1 MPLKIAIVFDTPY
14 EGWDHARHL
23 QQVDKEIGRQDEVEP
38 EMEYQVAHALRT
50 NGHEVHLIGL
60 HGNLDYLL
68 SELDAAKPDLAFNCA
83 ETFDGHAHLDYVVA
97 SVLEAKGVNY
107 VGSPPTGL
115 IVSRN
120 KAMAKEILAYHGVRV
135 TGFIV
140 CPPGTTPTRPEHLGF
155 PLIVKPAATD
165 ASEGI
170 AQASVVFDDEAL
182 AARARFIHE
191 QFDDTVIAE
200 SFVEGR
206 ELYVSLLG
214 NGDHIDVL
222 PLTELVFDKEK
233 NAPEER
239 IATKSA
245 KWDIAYRERRGI
257 RNQFARPISAQAREE
272 LERTCRTAFRALA
285 LRDYAR
291 CDVRLDAE
299 DRVWLLEA
307 NANPFIA
314 EGHDFAEAAHKAG
327 LDYPALMQRLT
338 DLAQARTKRG

>member
-23 QQVDKEIGRQDEVEP
+23 QQVENEIGRQDEVEP
-38 EMEYQVAHALRT
+38 EMEYQVAHALLT
-50 NGHEVHLIGL
+50 HGHEVHLIGL
-60 HGNLDYLL
+60 HNDLGHLL
-68 SELDAAKPDLAFNCA
+68 SEVDVAKPDLAFNCA
-83 ETFDGHAHLDYVVA
+83 ESFNGRAHLEYVVA
-97 SVLEAKGVNY
+97 AVLEAKGINY
-107 VGSPPTGL
+107 VGTPPTGL

-120 KAMAKEILAYHGVRV
+120 KAMAKEILDFHGVRV
-135 TGFIV
+135 PGFVV
-140 CPPGTTPTRPEHLGF
+140 CPPGVSPCRPDGLAF
-155 PLIVKPAATD
+155 PLIVKPVFTD

-170 AQASVVFDDEAL
+170 AQASVVWDDEAL
-182 AARARFIHE
+182 AARVQFIHE
-191 QFDDTVIAE
+191 QFNDTVIAE

-214 NGDHIDVL
+214 NGDQIDVL

-245 KWDIAYRERRGI
+245 KWDNSYRERRGI

-272 LERTCRTAFRALA
+272 VERACRTAFRALA

-314 EGHDFAEAAHKAG
+314 EGHDFAEAAHKSG
-327 LDYPALMQRLT
+327 LEYPALIQRLI
-338 DLAQARTKRG
+338 DLAQARIRRD

>member
-1 MPLKIAIVFDTPY
+1 MPLKIAIVFDTPW
-14 EGWDHARHL
+14 EGWDHAQHL
-23 QQVDKEIGRQDEVEP
+23 AQLDKEIANQDEVEP

-50 NGHEVHLIGL
+50 QGHDVHLIGL
-60 HGNLDYLL
+60 HDDLAWLL
-68 SELDAAKPDLAFNCA
+68 HEVDAAKPDLAFNCA
-83 ETFDGHAHLDYVVA
+83 ESFHGRAHLEYVVA
-97 SVLEAKGVNY
+97 AALETKGVNY

-120 KAMAKEILAYHGVRV
+120 KAMSKEILAYHGVRV
-135 TGFIV
+135 PGFMV
-140 CPPGTTPTRPEHLGF
+140 CPPGVSPCRPEGLGF
-155 PLIVKPAATD
+155 PLIVKPVSTD

-182 AARARFIHE
+182 AARVKFIHE
-191 QFDDTVIAE
+191 QFHDTVIVE

-214 NGDHIDVL
+214 NEAAIDVL

-239 IATKSA
+239 IATRSA
-245 KWDIAYRERRGI
+245 KWNVAYRERRGI
-257 RNQFARPISAQAREE
+257 RNQFARPVSAQAREE
-272 LERTCRTAFRALA
+272 IERACRTAFRALQ

-299 DRVWLLEA
+299 DRVWLVEA

-314 EGHDFAEAAHKAG
+314 EGHDFAEAAHKSG
-327 LDYPALMQRLT
+327 LEYPALINRLVE
-338 DLAQARTKRG
+338 LAQARVRHD